1 MITEVVVLVV
11 VVVAVALLGVRSVV
25 RGVRGRC
32 CGGSKA
38 DEQGKCGGCPSAIKS
53 ECREDDSCAGRGLT
67 GDGA

>member
-11 VVVAVALLGVRSVV
+11 VAVVALLGVRSIV
-25 RGVRGRC
+25 RSVQGGC

-38 DEQGKCGGCPSAIKS
+38 DEQAKCGGCPSAVKS
-53 ECREDDSCAGRGLT
+53 QCQQDDSCAGRGLT